1 MTMQTNLLAWYREN
15 ARKLSFRKNR
25 DPYRIWISEIMAQQ
39 TRIEAMLPYFE
50 RFIELYPNIPA
61 LAAANDEQLHKAW
74 EGLGYYSRCRNLKK
88 CAQVCVEQ
96 YDGKLP
102 VTKKQLARL
111 PGIGDYTS
119 GAIASIAY
127 GEKVSAI
134 DGNVSRVFARLYDI
148 RLDIT
153 KAAGKK
159 RISELVEDSLVD
171 PIQDYNQ
178 ALMELGAA
186 ICTPR
191 SPKCTICPVQAYCKT
206 KDPESLPVKPK
217 KKARKVE
224 IKQIYV
230 LTDGKKIHMN
240 KRSDTG
246 LLANMYEFDET
257 IPDPDAIE
265 KKIDLGE
272 YTHIFSHVEW
282 RMSAQLFYV
291 REGKNFYDID
301 TIENELAVPSAF
313 LPFFEKA
320 KEKLEQEED

>member
-1 MTMQTNLLAWYREN
+1 
-15 ARKLSFRKNR
+15 
-25 DPYRIWISEIMAQQ
+25 
-39 TRIEAMLPYFE
+39 
-50 RFIELYPNIPA
+50 
-61 LAAANDEQLHKAW
+61 
-74 EGLGYYSRCRNLKK
+74 
-88 CAQVCVEQ
+88 
-96 YDGKLP
+96 
-102 VTKKQLARL
+102 
-111 PGIGDYTS
+111 
-119 GAIASIAY
+119 
-127 GEKVSAI
+127 
-134 DGNVSRVFARLYDI
+134 
-148 RLDIT
+148 
-153 KAAGKK
+153 
-159 RISELVEDSLVD
+159 
-171 PIQDYNQ
+171 
-178 ALMELGAA
+178 MELGAA

-282 RMSAQLFYV
+282 HMSAQLFYV

>member
-15 ARKLSFRKNR
+15 ARKLSFRKDR

-50 RFIELYPNIPA
+50 RFIELYPNVSA
-61 LAAANDEQLHKAW
+61 LAAADDEQLHKAW

-96 YDGKLP
+96 YEGKLP
-102 VTKKQLARL
+102 ETKKELIGL
-111 PGIGDYTS
+111 PGIGDYTA

-159 RISELVEDSLVD
+159 KISQLVEDSLAD

-178 ALMELGAA
+178 ALMELGATV
-186 ICTPR
+186 CTPR
-191 SPKCTICPVQAYCKT
+191 SPKCVICPVQASCQT
-206 KDPESLPVKPK
+206 KDPENLPVKPK
-217 KKARKVE
+217 KKPRKVE
-224 IKQIYV
+224 MKQIYV

-240 KRSDTG
+240 KRANRG

-257 IPDPDAIE
+257 MPDSFE

-282 RMSAQLFYV
+282 HMKAQLLYVKEGEDFY
-291 REGKNFYDID
+291 EID
-301 TIENELAVPSAF
+301 TIENTLALPSAF
-313 LPFFEKA
+313 LPFFENA